1 MSQMNAMDG
10 ASRGDALGESQPT
23 SGSATENGPTAI
35 APMTHTSL
43 ATSNSA
49 SSTPRPH
56 YVPQFSAAT
65 QMILQR
71 IGKPGSFSSVL
82 SSASALSRDIEP
94 SAFQDAKRRLV
105 MNMNTSLTMP
115 LPTPLKSQHETAANL
130 PMNDAF
136 QLRTPSLGKAAIVKM
151 TTAKTLPLP
160 KSASAVLEST
170 SPAKT
175 TTTKPGITTPR
186 SSQKR
191 KRVKTEDSND
201 SPGSVS
207 QSHSGTPVAGGG
219 RLPEAASPATTTKSG
234 RQILKPTTYNPST
247 VAAAQVA
254 AIQQS
259 QSKRK
264 HWGKRT
270 AEQALCKVCT
280 RGLSPFK
287 NQVVFCDGCNLC
299 WHQLCHEPYI
309 DDEFVSDESRSW
321 FCTKCMAKRERHLA
335 KKKTVDGFR
344 GVSWA
349 SKSADQKR
357 AHLNS
362 LPAAQLVNI
371 VMYSLELHP
380 DLPIFAASETG
391 KRGATTLSTAAS
403 QITNGRSTPSDMSPR
418 TPSQYSR
425 KFSTPD
431 HGKSGTKSTGTALDI
446 SHGQRNARES
456 SIDSVPPSW
465 PRSGQGCLA
474 NLNMN
479 EDDFQDKND
488 HEAFSLTTY
497 DGRGRKLLENGMAV
511 ATPGK
516 A

>member
-1 MSQMNAMDG
+1 MEQPSQASRTGESGMTSDPGANNGSVTAPAPTSSAFG
-10 ASRGDALGESQPT
+10 ASGT
-23 SGSATENGPTAI
+23 S
-35 APMTHTSL
+35 
-43 ATSNSA
+43 

-71 IGKPGSFSSVL
+71 IGKPGSFSSAL

-115 LPTPLKSQHETAANL
+115 LPTPPKSQQETAASL

-136 QLRTPSLGKAAIVKM
+136 QLRTPSLGKAAAIKT
-151 TTAKTLPLP
+151 TTARTLPLP
-160 KSASAVLEST
+160 KPPPPEGPEAASPVR
-170 SPAKT
+170 
-175 TTTKPGITTPR
+175 TTPDR
-186 SSQKR
+186 TPRTSQKR
-191 KRVKTEDSND
+191 KRAKKEGSME
-201 SPGSVS
+201 SPSILSVS
-207 QSHSGTPVAGGG
+207 QNGTPTTSSKP
-219 RLPEAASPATTTKSG
+219 LEASPLATTTKSG
-234 RQILKPTTYNPST
+234 RQILKPTTYNPAT

-254 AIQQS
+254 ATQQN

-299 WHQLCHEPYI
+299 WHQLCHDPYI

-321 FCTKCMAKRERHLA
+321 FCSKCMAKRERHLA

-344 GVSWA
+344 GTSWA
-349 SKSADQKR
+349 AKTADQR
-357 AHLNS
+357 RTYLNS
-362 LPAAQLVNI
+362 LPATQLVNL

-380 DLPIFAASETG
+380 DLPIFPPNDNG
-391 KRGATTLSTAAS
+391 KRGSTVLAS
-403 QITNGRSTPSDMSPR
+403 QITNGRSTPSDMSPKAP
-418 TPSQYSR
+418 TQYSR

-431 HGKSGTKSTGTALDI
+431 NGKTNGKLSGAATESFHTLQAT
-446 SHGQRNARES
+446 RES
-456 SIDSVPPSW
+456 STDSVPPSW
-465 PRSGQGCLA
+465 PKSGQGCLS
-474 NLNMN
+474 NMELL
-479 EDDFQDKND
+479 EDDFHDKND
-488 HEAFSLTTY
+488 FEAFSLTTY
-497 DGRGRKLLENGMAV
+497 DGKGRKLAENGIPV
-511 ATPGK
+511 QRGGGTELPS
-516 A
+516 

>member
-1 MSQMNAMDG
+1 MESPAQESA
-10 ASRGDALGESQPT
+10 ASELSSEPAKDNGTAPIPPAT
-23 SGSATENGPTAI
+23 SEN
-35 APMTHTSL
+35 L
-43 ATSNSA
+43 ATSNTT

-71 IGKPGSFSSVL
+71 IGKPGSFSSAL

-115 LPTPLKSQHETAANL
+115 LPTPTRSQQETAASL

-136 QLRTPSLGKAAIVKM
+136 QLRTPSLGKPAALTT
-151 TTAKTLPLP
+151 TTARTLPLP
-160 KSASAVLEST
+160 KPT
-170 SPAKT
+170 SPVKPT
-175 TTTKPGITTPR
+175 TSTPAIATPR

-191 KRVKTEDSND
+191 KRVKTEDSNG
-201 SPGSVS
+201 SPSS
-207 QSHSGTPVAGGG
+207 IAQSLSSTPTAGAK
-219 RLPEAASPATTTKSG
+219 PQEAASPPTTTKSG

-247 VAAAQVA
+247 VAAAHVA
-254 AIQQS
+254 AIQQNS
-259 QSKRK
+259 SKRK

-270 AEQALCKVCT
+270 AEQALCK
-280 RGLSPFK
+280 
-287 NQVVFCDGCNLC
+287 
-299 WHQLCHEPYI
+299 LCHEPYI

-321 FCTKCMAKRERHLA
+321 FCTKCLAKRERHLA

-357 AHLNS
+357 SYLNG

-380 DLPIFAASETG
+380 DLPIFASNENG
-391 KRGATTLSTAAS
+391 KRSVAPASATQT
-403 QITNGRSTPSDMSPR
+403 TNGRGTPIDMSPR
-418 TPSQYSR
+418 VPSQYSR

-431 HGKSGTKSTGTALDI
+431 QGKNNTKTAHLNLDAGV
-446 SHGQRNARES
+446 SQQSARES
-456 SIDSVPPSW
+456 STDSVPPSW
-465 PRSGQGCLA
+465 PRPGQGCLA
-474 NLNMN
+474 NMNMH
-479 EDDFQDKND
+479 EEDFQDKND
-488 HEAFSLTTY
+488 YEAFSLTTY
-497 DGRGRKLLENGMAV
+497 DGKGRKLLENGMPV
-511 ATPGK
+511 ATTSQ